1 MKLLAPIARKL
12 RDFRHFGARVWA
24 LSAPYFRSEDKW
36 KARALLA
43 AIVALNLAAVYML
56 VLLNDWNRVFYDAL
70 QNKDAAVF
78 WTQLGRFTYLAFA
91 FIIIAVYRFYLTQ
104 LLEMR
109 WRAWMTTHYL
119 QRWLS
124 GQAFY
129 RLELARFTGQRNGQ
143 GAEFQN
149 SPDNPDQR
157 IQEDINLFTS
167 YSISLSMGLLNAV
180 VTLVSFVGILW
191 SLSGAFA
198 FSFNGASYSIPGFM
212 VWMAVLYCALGSVA
226 THYIGRPQIR
236 LNFQQQQV
244 EADFRHHMVRVREYS
259 ESIALDK
266 GEAVERAHLDT
277 RFAAVLANYLTLI
290 KKQKNLVWFTN
301 FFGQAAVVFPFVV
314 AAPRFFS
321 GAIQLGELM
330 QIASAFG
337 RVQDSLSWLVDNYSS
352 LAAWRATTDRLTS
365 FEDNISAVAQQQ
377 QAQSKLNASTSH
389 ALGAR
394 AGIAPGTEVEMTP
407 GINPHPAPRTAG
419 MAPTSATA
427 NTATDTAPDTLT
439 TSSLS
444 VKLPT
449 GVTLLEN
456 LSLQASPGQSVL
468 LKGPSGSGKST
479 LFRSLAGI
487 WPFASGPVHLP
498 QDAMFIPQRP
508 YFPDGSLR
516 DALAYPQ
523 PAADYSD
530 AALQQALQD
539 ALLPGLAARL
549 DEKNAWTQKLSGGEQ
564 QRLAIARVLL
574 KKPHWIFADEATS
587 ALDEAAEQTLYARL
601 LAQTRQAGGALVS
614 IAHRPSVAAF
624 HDQLWALEK
633 RPDGAGALYQLSE
646 KSSASVAA

>member
-1 MKLLAPIARKL
+1 MLLIDKFSL
-12 RDFRHFGARVWA
+12 FKKFSSRVWA

-91 FIIIAVYRFYLTQ
+91 FIIIVVYRAYLTQ
-104 LLEMR
+104 LLGMR

-129 RLELARFTGQRNGQ
+129 RLELARFSGSANGQ
-143 GAEFQN
+143 ANGAADPLA

-157 IQEDINLFTS
+157 IQEDINRFTS
-167 YSISLSMGLLNAV
+167 YSISLSMGLLNAL
-180 VTLVSFVGILW
+180 VTLLSFVGILW
-191 SLSGAFA
+191 TLSGAFA
-198 FSFNGASYSIPGFM
+198 FHFNGASYSIPGFM
-212 VWMAVLYCALGSVA
+212 VWMAVLYCALGSIA

-236 LNFQQQQV
+236 LNFQQQRV

-266 GEAVERAHLDT
+266 GEAVERAYLDT
-277 RFAAVLANYLTLI
+277 RFSAVLANYLTLI
-290 KKQKNLVWFTN
+290 KKQKNLLWFTN
-301 FFGQAAVVFPFVV
+301 FFGQAATVFPFVV

-352 LAAWRATTDRLTS
+352 LAEWRATTDRLTS
-365 FEDNISAVAQQQ
+365 FEDNISAVAQQER
-377 QAQSKLNASTSH
+377 AQSTLNVSASH
-389 ALGAR
+389 
-394 AGIAPGTEVEMTP
+394 
-407 GINPHPAPRTAG
+407 
-419 MAPTSATA
+419 
-427 NTATDTAPDTLT
+427 APDTTPDTLS
-439 TSSLS
+439 TSGLS

-449 GVTLLEN
+449 GATLLDD
-456 LSLQASPGQSVL
+456 LSLQAGPSQSVL
-468 LKGPSGSGKST
+468 IKGPSGSGKST
-479 LFRSLAGI
+479 LFRALAGI

-498 QDAMFIPQRP
+498 LDAMFIPQRP

-530 AALQQALQD
+530 TALKQALLD
-539 ALLPGLAARL
+539 ALLPDLTTRL

-574 KKPHWIFADEATS
+574 KQPHWIFADEATS
-587 ALDEAAEQTLYARL
+587 ALDEAAEQILYARL
-601 LAQTRQAGGALVS
+601 LAQTQQRGGALVS

-624 HDQLWALEK
+624 HDKLWALEK
-633 RPDGAGALYQLSE
+633 RLDGAGALYWLQESAQENRRPSE
-646 KSSASVAA
+646 NAPSTPQRA